1 MKKRVAALTM
11 AAVMAVSAAGCSGG
25 AKESGSQTETKEASA
40 QSDKDSGAKEEES
53 TWPQGETLTIIVPFK
68 AGGSADLMVR
78 GILPYWEETAGCTFV
93 VENREGASTMVGSV
107 YYQTLPADGTS
118 IYCGTQTYLSGNQ
131 VLQGATY
138 DITDFDLINMQD
150 RKSVV

>member
-78 GILPYWEETAGCTFV
+78 GILPYWHAK
-93 VENREGASTMVGSV
+93 GS
-107 YYQTLPADGTS
+107 
-118 IYCGTQTYLSGNQ
+118 
-131 VLQGATY
+131 
-138 DITDFDLINMQD
+138 
-150 RKSVV
+150 